1 MALFRSDCA
10 PRNEQLLTV
19 AETETM
25 ATAAKALA
33 VERNSE
39 LLLVNAARHGDVAAF
54 GELVKRYDRQVF
66 RVVRHMSDSPQD
78 AEDIVQ
84 EAFVKAF
91 MNIQSFEG
99 RAAFSTWLIRIAV
112 NEALGRIRHRQ
123 KFPLSPLEFFA
134 SDEETVLE
142 LQLVSLSASP
152 EELCSEGELR
162 KALARAVHR
171 LRPRLRTVFVL
182 RDVQGLSAQETA
194 EILGITVGTVKA
206 RLFRAR
212 QRVRQFLM
220 PYVCSHSRPR
230 VSVVRNGTAVLRA
243 ASVGLRPLAEPA

>member
-1 MALFRSDCA
+1 
-10 PRNEQLLTV
+10 
-19 AETETM
+19 M

-33 VERNSE
+33 GDSNSE
-39 LLLVNAARHGDVAAF
+39 SLLVNAACHGDVQAF

-66 RVVRHMSDSPQD
+66 RVVRHMTDNPQD

-91 MNIQSFEG
+91 TNIRSFEG

-123 KFPLSPLEFFA
+123 KFPLCPLEFIA

-142 LQLVSLSASP
+142 LQLASPSATP

-162 KALARAVHR
+162 KALSRAVHR

-194 EILGITVGTVKA
+194 EILRITVGTVKA

-220 PYVCSHSRPR
+220 PYVASPSGRPR
-230 VSVVRNGTAVLRA
+230 STFVRNTAPPLRTS
-243 ASVGLRPLAEPA
+243 ASASLP